1 MEEAAHQRD
10 FGSKQMQTR
19 SDSLGVFTEDTRAF
33 FDDVVDTRVATRCS
47 FKHYRRE
54 HRDLVFVRRLCPANK
69 LIKIVQRECLQNFRS
84 ELHLT
89 AMQVVLAQDETQRFN
104 GQKITA
110 TGVAQNVSPPTS
122 SLDPFASPASYRR
135 TTPRVDHNAVPPLEG
150 RRQAGITIAA
160 RHDFRIWPN
169 VTANERERSVIFL
182 SAAAS
187 KENSCAVDLFWQLG
201 KNFAQTF
208 RGCQAQIRRRQFSLI
223 ENHPLRARVSTSGY
237 SFH

>member
-69 LIKIVQRECLQNFRS
+69 LIKIVQGECRQN
-84 ELHLT
+84 
-89 AMQVVLAQDETQRFN
+89 
-104 GQKITA
+104 
-110 TGVAQNVSPPTS
+110 
-122 SLDPFASPASYRR
+122 
-135 TTPRVDHNAVPPLEG
+135 
-150 RRQAGITIAA
+150 
-160 RHDFRIWPN
+160 FRIWPN
-169 VTANERERSVIFL
+169 VSANERERSTIFL
-182 SAAAS
+182 RPAAG
-187 KENSCAVDLFWQLG
+187 KKNSRAIYFPRQSG

-208 RGCQAQIRRRQFSLI
+208 WGCQPQIGRRQFSLI
-223 ENHPLRARVSTSGY
+223 ENHPLRAGVSTPGY